1 MSVAPE
7 GSISTTDVMDKYKV
21 DDRAARRILTNLV
34 RAGKLELAGSYGP
47 MRKKYYVQKR

>member
-21 DDRAARRILTNLV
+21 DDRAARRILAKLV
-34 RAGKLELAGSYGP
+34 REDKLVFVGSFGS
-47 MRKKYYVQKR
+47 MRKKYYAPKR